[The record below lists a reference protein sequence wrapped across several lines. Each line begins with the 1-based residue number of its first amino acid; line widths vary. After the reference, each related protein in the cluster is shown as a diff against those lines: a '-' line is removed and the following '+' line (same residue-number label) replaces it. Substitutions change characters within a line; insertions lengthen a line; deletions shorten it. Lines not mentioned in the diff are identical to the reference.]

1 MRTISN
7 GVFTLH
13 DLLGFVTTDASG
25 NIVSWDLI
33 ALEPKTGEI
42 PLVVLL
48 TFSNAFW
55 NLKAAISLL
64 LISLTMFR

>member
-42 PLVVLL
+42 SLVVLL